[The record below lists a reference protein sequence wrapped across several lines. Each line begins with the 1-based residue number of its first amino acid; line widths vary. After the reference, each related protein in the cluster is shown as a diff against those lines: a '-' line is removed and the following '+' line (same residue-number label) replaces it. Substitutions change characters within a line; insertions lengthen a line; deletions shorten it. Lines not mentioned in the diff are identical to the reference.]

1 MKFSET
7 SFLLD
12 FCLEEQEIKKT
23 SENKTSKNGT
33 FMVKKSC
40 QGNPTALNSNCKI

>member
-1 MKFSET
+1 MKFSDT

-12 FCLEEQEIKKT
+12 FCFEEQEIKKMN
-23 SENKTSKNGT
+23 EIKTSRNGT